1 MVYTYFQ
8 IPLMVLVFTP
18 ALEGLRPQLREAAVN
33 LGATSFQYWRMVG
46 IPLLFPAFLGSMLLL
61 FANAFAA
68 YATAAVL
75 VSQGS
80 PIVPLLIKASLTSEI
95 LLGQQNLAFALAR
108 RDDRGGGDRDGPL
121 RAVAPSY
128 VEVAA
133 MIQATGSGSSGPCS

>member
-1 MVYTYFQ
+1 LYSLTGLILVYTYFQ

-33 LGATSFQYWRMVG
+33 LGATSLQYWRMVG

-95 LLGQQNLAFALAR
+95 LLGQQNLAYALAAEMIVVVAIVMTLYALLLR
-108 RDDRGGGDRDGPL
+108 RTSKWL
-121 RAVAPSY
+121 
-128 VEVAA
+128 
-133 MIQATGSGSSGPCS
+133 Q